1 MLTADCMSASSITYF
16 STEYHNF
23 RQNMMILFWKY
34 LAAVRSEARLN
45 LFWEYIN
52 RKLFT
57 VYFREAEDR
66 VLHILAGMSLV
77 RILP

>member
-1 MLTADCMSASSITYF
+1 MVVEGEI
-16 STEYHNF
+16 N
-23 RQNMMILFWKY
+23 ILFY
-34 LAAVRSEARLN
+34 SIVYIRSAARLN

-52 RKLFT
+52 GKLFA

-77 RILP
+77 RIIP